1 MSNSLRVLLVE
12 DDDDHRELLRVILQK
27 DGAVVDS
34 VATVDEALWEVED
47 FLPDVIVSDILMPER
62 DAFEMM
68 EALSPRTI
76 PVVAVS
82 GGDLRMLAR
91 RIQSAGFAAL
101 LPKPISA
108 RSLLDTVQEVIAKRS
123 AGRSRAGDE
132 TSP

>member
-1 MSNSLRVLLVE
+1 MSNTLRVLLVE

-47 FLPDVIVSDILMPER
+47 FLPDLIISDILMPER

-68 EALSPRTI
+68 EALSPRSI

-82 GGDLRMLAR
+82 GGDLRSLSR

-108 RSLLDTVQEVIAKRS
+108 ARLLDTVQEVIARRS
-123 AGRSRAGDE
+123 AGRSKAGDE
-132 TSP
+132 TVQ

>member
-1 MSNSLRVLLVE
+1 MPDSLRVLLVE

-82 GGDLRMLAR
+82 GGDLRTLSR

-108 RSLLDTVQEVIAKRS
+108 RHLLETVQEVLAKRS
-123 AGRSRAGDE
+123 AGRPRAGDE
-132 TSP
+132 TVP